1 MPKSRLKTTQGS
13 AKMSNQTQPTTPTRE
28 LLTIGRYFKARF
40 GERVRKI
47 PISLSGFTCPNID
60 GSKAKGGCIYCDNA
74 SFSPSFIKVQNPTPK
89 STANLKQ
96 SKTPPITMRFT
107 LESNPLL
114 QTQLKELEEQFLW
127 HAEFHKRKFGVQ
139 KYMVYFQSFSNTYAH
154 PHTLKAL
161 WDKALSFDGVVGL
174 NIGTRIDCV
183 EDTVLEILGEYV
195 KNGKEIWLEYGIQ
208 TVSNHTLKLIN
219 RAHNTQGAQELFAN
233 TRKKG
238 IKVCAH
244 LIYGLPNED
253 KEMMLTSLKT
263 TLKWGIDALKIHPLY
278 VIAGT
283 QLAKMYE
290 AGKYEPIDLDSY
302 IELIVQS
309 VALIPSEIIIERVS
323 AGAHIDSLVAPKWCF
338 DKNIQM
344 RLLRERL
351 LEIGIEY

>member
-1 MPKSRLKTTQGS
+1 
-13 AKMSNQTQPTTPTRE
+13 MSNAIKPSTPTRE

-60 GSKAKGGCIYCDNA
+60 GSKSKGGCIYCDNA
-74 SFSPSFIKVQNPTPK
+74 SFSPSFIKVQNPTHK
-89 STANLKQ
+89 STTKPTASLTQTKI
-96 SKTPPITMRFT
+96 PPTTMHFA
-107 LESNPLL
+107 LESKPLL
-114 QTQLKELEEQFLW
+114 KTQLEELEEQFLW

-154 PHTLKAL
+154 PRTLKAL

-174 NIGTRIDCV
+174 NIGTRVDCV
-183 EDTVLEILGEYV
+183 ENSVLEILGEYV
-195 KNGKEIWLEYGIQ
+195 KNGKEIWLEYGVQ
-208 TVSNHTLKLIN
+208 TVSEHTLKLIN
-219 RAHNTQGAQELFAN
+219 RAHSTQGVQELFTH

-253 KEMMLTSLKT
+253 KEMMLTSLET

-302 IELIVQS
+302 IELVVQS
-309 VALIPSEIIIERVS
+309 IALIPSEVIIERVS
-323 AGAHIDSLVAPKWCF
+323 AGAHIDSLLAPKWCF

-351 LEIGIEY
+351 LEMGIEY

>member
-1 MPKSRLKTTQGS
+1 
-13 AKMSNQTQPTTPTRE
+13 MSNSTQSTTPARE
-28 LLTIGRYFKARF
+28 LLTIGRYFRSRF

-60 GSKAKGGCIYCDNA
+60 GRKAKGGCIYCDNA
-74 SFSPSFIKVQNPTPK
+74 SFSPSFIKVQNPPHKSTAK
-89 STANLKQ
+89 STANIAL
-96 SKTPPITMRFT
+96 SKIPPTTMHFT

-114 QTQLKELEEQFLW
+114 KIQLDELEEQFLW
-127 HAEFHKRKFGVQ
+127 HAKFHKRKFGVQ

-154 PHTLKAL
+154 PRTLKAL
-161 WDKALSFDGVVGL
+161 WDRALSFESVMGL
-174 NIGTRIDCV
+174 NIGTRVDCV
-183 EDTVLEILGEYV
+183 ENSVLEILGEYV

-208 TVSNHTLKLIN
+208 SVSERTLKLIN
-219 RAHNTQGAQELFAN
+219 RAHSTQGVQELFAQ

-253 KEMMLTSLKT
+253 KEMMLDSLKT
-263 TLKWGIDALKIHPLY
+263 TLKWGVDALKIHPLY

-302 IELIVQS
+302 IELVVQS
-309 VALIPSEIIIERVS
+309 IALIPSEIIIERVS
-323 AGAHIDSLVAPKWCF
+323 AGAHIDSLLAPKWCF

>member
-1 MPKSRLKTTQGS
+1 
-13 AKMSNQTQPTTPTRE
+13 MSNHIRQATPTRE
-28 LLTIGRYFKARF
+28 LLTIGRHFKGRF

-60 GSKAKGGCIYCDNA
+60 GSKSKGGCIYCDNA
-74 SFSPSFIKVQNPTPK
+74 SFSPSFIKVQNPTTK
-89 STANLKQ
+89 STAKSTTNLAQTKI
-96 SKTPPITMRFT
+96 PPITMHFA

-114 QTQLKELEEQFLW
+114 KTQLKELEEQFLW
-127 HAEFHKRKFGVQ
+127 HAEFHKSKFGVQ

-154 PHTLKAL
+154 PRTLKAL
-161 WDKALSFDGVVGL
+161 WDRALSFEGVVGL
-174 NIGTRIDCV
+174 NIGTRVDCV
-183 EDTVLEILGEYV
+183 ENSVLEILGEYV
-195 KNGKEIWLEYGIQ
+195 KNGKEIWLEYGVQ
-208 TVSNHTLKLIN
+208 TVSERTLKLIN
-219 RAHNTQGAQELFAN
+219 RAHSIGGVQELFTN

-238 IKVCAH
+238 IKVCTH

-253 KEMMLTSLKT
+253 KEMMLDSLKT

-302 IELIVQS
+302 IELVVQS
-309 VALIPSEIIIERVS
+309 IALIPSETIIERVS
-323 AGAHIDSLVAPKWCF
+323 AGAHIDSLLAPKWCF